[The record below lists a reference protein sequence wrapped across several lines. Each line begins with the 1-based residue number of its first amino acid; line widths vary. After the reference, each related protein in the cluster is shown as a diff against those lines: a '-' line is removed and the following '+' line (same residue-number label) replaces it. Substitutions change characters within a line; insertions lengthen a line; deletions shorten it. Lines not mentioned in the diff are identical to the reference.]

1 MSAWMCYL
9 PFAIAQSVQV
19 GLPVTFALAAVAL
32 IGYLFGNRTRSSK
45 SHAFDERRQ
54 QEFDR
59 AAGIAWQLET
69 IATRLRQ
76 DLVAHHSQLATFKRQ
91 LNHARADG
99 HDRAWEQ
106 LCSEAEAMLGPTM
119 QLAHQLSRAYD
130 EIRQQSEALET
141 FTQGRTDPLTGVGNG
156 RALEQQLQ
164 VLLNGAYRGSPAFS
178 VALLSFGRDDSG
190 DASRS
195 FADLLPLLPKLASII
210 RTCMRDSDFVARY
223 GDDEFVVVM
232 PQTSISG
239 GRVFAHRV
247 RKRVTEELSATVSC
261 GLTEVQPNDDTRVL
275 LGRADSALYSAKA
288 AGVNRLF
295 VHTGNHIREDLDSTL
310 PVVADTGV
318 SENPAPIIGAAP
330 LEIAV
335 QVAVWSGL
343 SRLEDHR
350 GVPGATPQ
358 WSLLGRCARHLKT
371 QLIRRS

>member
-1 MSAWMCYL
+1 MSAFSMQHV
-9 PFAIAQSVQV
+9 FAISNSVGF
-19 GLPVTFALAAVAL
+19 GLPVTFALATIAL
-32 IGYLFGNRTRSSK
+32 IGYLFGNRTRTIK
-45 SHAFDERRQ
+45 AAFDERRQ
-54 QEFDR
+54 HELDR
-59 AAGIAWQLET
+59 AARIAWQLET

-91 LNHARADG
+91 LRRAQDEG
-99 HDRAWEQ
+99 HDKAWEQ

-119 QLAHQLSRAYD
+119 QLSHQLSRAYD
-130 EIRQQSEALET
+130 EIRQQTDALET

-178 VALLSFGRDDSG
+178 VALLSLGHSDSADG
-190 DASRS
+190 NRS
-195 FADLLPLLPKLASII
+195 FADILPLLPKLANII

-247 RKRVTEELSATVSC
+247 RKRVGEELSATVCC
-261 GLTEVQPNDDTRVL
+261 GLTEVQPGDDTRVL

-295 VHTGNHIREDLDSTL
+295 VHTGTHIREDLDST
-310 PVVADTGV
+310 PSVVVDKAF
-318 SENPAPIIGAAP
+318 SENPAPIIDAAL

-335 QVAVWSGL
+335 EAPV
-343 SRLEDHR
+343 
-350 GVPGATPQ
+350 
-358 WSLLGRCARHLKT
+358 
-371 QLIRRS
+371 